1 MKDNYKTK
9 IANSLGKDYLNKII
23 SNNKKYDKSILKA
36 AQMKINNGY
45 FNKHN
50 IRFRIVHKEIIDEKI
65 VGLIFNSEVKENP
78 DLNVSFYV
86 ALMKGKEI
94 PLDYFDS
101 DLVKLNEDILNFINK
116 DSCIVEFSNGE
127 TNEILKLKLKL
138 ELKALGREITEA
150 I

>member
-23 SNNKKYDKSILKA
+23 SDNKKYDKSILKA

-45 FNKHN
+45 FNRHN

-65 VGLIFNSEVKENP
+65 VGLIFNSETEEESN
-78 DLNVSFYV
+78 LSISFYV
-86 ALMKGKEI
+86 ALREGKEI
-94 PLDYFDS
+94 PLNYFES
-101 DLVKLNEDILNFINK
+101 DLVELNEDILNFVNK

-127 TNEILKLKLKL
+127 PNEILKLKLKL